1 MALNYDIVLL
11 DADDTLFDFRRAESV
26 ALEESLAAF
35 GYTAPLDEYLGAFQ
49 RINAEV
55 WRAYESGTS
64 TSQEIR
70 VRRFVLLLSE
80 LSHDADPNALSAMYV
95 ARLAQA
101 AFLLP
106 GARELLD
113 ALRGAVPLG
122 LVTNGIS
129 EVQRS
134 RLALSGVGEYFDS
147 VTISDEV
154 GIQKPDPEIFRVA
167 LASLRTAAGPPA
179 GDRVIMIGDGL
190 HSDIRGAIAAGIDS
204 CWFNSRGA
212 RTDPDVSATFTV
224 TGYDELYPILGL
236 V

>member
-1 MALNYDIVLL
+1 MNYDIVLL

-35 GYTAPLDEYLGAFQ
+35 GYTAPLDEYLGAFH

-55 WRAYESGTS
+55 WRAYEAGTS

-70 VRRFVLLLSE
+70 VKRFVLLLSE
-80 LSHDADPNALSAMYV
+80 LGHHADPHALSAMYV
-95 ARLAQA
+95 TRLGQA

-106 GARELLD
+106 GARDLLD
-113 ALRGAVPLG
+113 ALHGVVTLG

-134 RLALSGVGEYFDS
+134 RLALSGVGDFFDS

-154 GIQKPDPEIFRVA
+154 GVQKPDPEIFRIA
-167 LASLRTAAGPPA
+167 LESLRATGGTPA

-190 HSDIRGAIAAGIDS
+190 HSDIRGAAAAGIDS
-204 CWFNSRGA
+204 CWFNLRGA
-212 RTDPDVSATFTV
+212 PPDPEISATYTV
-224 TGYDELYPILGL
+224 AGYDELYPILGT
-236 V
+236 

>member
-1 MALNYDIVLL
+1 MHYDIVLL
-11 DADDTLFDFRRAESV
+11 DADDTLFDFHRAESV
-26 ALEESLAAF
+26 ALEESLSAF
-35 GYTAPLDEYLGAFQ
+35 GYTAPLDEYLGAFH

-55 WRAYESGTS
+55 WRAYEAGTS
-64 TSQEIR
+64 TSEEIR

-80 LSHDADPNALSAMYV
+80 LGHDADPHALSEMYV
-95 ARLAQA
+95 SRLGRA
-101 AFLLP
+101 AYLLP

-113 ALRGAVPLG
+113 ALRGVVPLG

-147 VTISDEV
+147 VTISDEA
-154 GIQKPDPEIFRVA
+154 GIQKPDPEIFRMA
-167 LASLRTAAGPPA
+167 LEALRAAAGPRS

-204 CWFNSRGA
+204 CWFNIRGA
-212 RTDPDVSATFTV
+212 PPNPEISATYTV
-224 TGYDELYPILGL
+224 SGYDELYPILGL
-236 V
+236 G